1 MRDVLD
7 DDANRMRPLSLI
19 MVATSTILS
28 GMIIYNTM
36 FAQPMTGRI
45 GASANIATG
54 ASTHVDIV
62 APADVSNT
70 VIFKYDA
77 SVEEVQ
83 RELLAIGQFK
93 GMVDG
98 VNGQKTKIA
107 IQAYQQ
113 EAGLPI
119 TGEITPELVNHI
131 RYTHKLKAAAEYTG
145 SINPAPVVAAAPTF
159 SQEAATP
166 AAQAAKAAPAVS
178 PKLKKTSQNAQI
190 LMAQKAL
197 MEKGYSV
204 GDVNGQMSDNTRSA
218 ILQYQ
223 MDNGLAMDG
232 EVDLPLLSALTS
244 N

>member
-19 MVATSTILS
+19 MVATTTILS

-36 FAQPMTGRI
+36 FAQPMTGRV
-45 GASANIATG
+45 GPSVSMATG

-119 TGEITPELVNHI
+119 TGEITPELLNHI

-145 SINPAPVVAAAPTF
+145 SINPAPAAAAEPSF
-159 SQEAATP
+159 SQEAVTP
-166 AAQAAKAAPAVS
+166 IAQAAKPIPAVS
-178 PKLKKTSQNAQI
+178 PKQTKANLNTQI
-190 LMAQKAL
+190 RTAQKAL

-204 GDVNGQMSDNTRSA
+204 GEVNGQMSDTTRSA

-232 EVDLPLLSALTS
+232 EVDLPLLSALSS